1 MKGNQILIECLNVY
15 YFCLFHTYHAD
26 DDFGSSG
33 SNLYETNRNRNDTGS
48 SLDSSNEAFTG
59 NQGNHTPNVITVAQQ
74 LLGSVANFVS
84 SSSESLVN
92 SLTTTVPGSTAQNNW
107 SFSSAPMTSVQ
118 NTAMAVQSPQLHAA
132 LTMSSLPS
140 PNVSLHDAYT
150 SLIHQQGIT
159 NSDQQH
165 NQQTNFIPFSTT
177 AIPIGIHTS
186 NLTMNG
192 QQNQIEVGNV
202 RGEANQ
208 IQNDHTLGI
217 KDNPRSHI
225 MMKVNA

>member
-1 MKGNQILIECLNVY
+1 MPQCVLFLN
-15 YFCLFHTYHAD
+15 CLFHTYHAD

-208 IQNDHTLGI
+208 IQNDHTLGM

-225 MMKVNA
+225 MMKVNV